1 MMEEGEEERMGRGGG
16 ERNGRRGGKRG
27 GERGGENGRTVINS
41 GASRRRYNASTS
53 DE

>member
-27 GERGGENGRTVINS
+27 GLLSILEQAKEDITPVPVMS
-41 GASRRRYNASTS
+41 EA
-53 DE
+53 